1 VSTCRLS
8 EETQVR
14 RPRRSLDVF
23 GVVGFLVRIS
33 IRFGPLTPARAV
45 GVMTSTPPMT
55 SLRLAP
61 APALDLASLRLDAGA
76 VLFGRLD
83 PPLEGSAPERGA
95 LARCLHVTVR
105 LEGDGGVARA
115 TTACR
120 ASAHDAYDPDDPSD
134 DRSRW
139 WRSVVPPFHD
149 ARPRPSPGPVA
160 PAVARDFALQL
171 DDAEVGARG
180 VLTVAV
186 SPEARRACVLLREP
200 FEIARAAHEF
210 PPKRLPSVVDA
221 CGAAYAETMLS
232 AEPRARLAFFP
243 PVLVLLVAG
252 GALLALLAAAVSSP
266 AVVFRLAETACR
278 IRRRASATAERW
290 HASVSELAARIAN
303 PPLPLRRPRLSKAP
317 LGAWRVKRLL
327 RERSAGRP
335 PFPPRG
341 AREMSNATRQTPVE
355 VIEDDD
361 GFLFDAQATWSLKA
375 VVTQNLEDVEHL
387 EDAAFAFNP
396 KTKRNLV
403 RAFLAAPPIQD
414 SFGNEWD
421 SSTNSS
427 CAMTDVTETELTGKS
442 PDACFAVAYGGFPV
456 SFAATFG
463 GEKNERNA
471 KFPRKD
477 ISVDSERG
485 VSDSDRSRRW
495 SHRSNDRSNDHLRE
509 HDEEGLP
516 FLVRMFGGGADVEVA
531 EPKEADLRVFAYD
544 VHCAGAFQNVA
555 LISVAGGTPDERLEV
570 LFPGKAASAPTRTRT
585 SASSGSG
592 SGSGSRERDPADN
605 GERGGLR
612 GDEKR
617 RRRTSAAFEFRE
629 VSESP
634 LDFAEMADRA
644 AGKVRRAREE

>member
-1 VSTCRLS
+1 
-8 EETQVR
+8 
-14 RPRRSLDVF
+14 
-23 GVVGFLVRIS
+23 
-33 IRFGPLTPARAV
+33 
-45 GVMTSTPPMT
+45 MTSP
-55 SLRLAP
+55 RLAP

-120 ASAHDAYDPDDPSD
+120 ASAHDAYDPEDPSD

-266 AVVFRLAETACR
+266 AVVFRLAETAFW
-278 IRRRASATAERW
+278 IRRRASAAAERW

-341 AREMSNATRQTPVE
+341 AREMSNATYAETPVE
-355 VIEDDD
+355 VIEDDEC
-361 GFLFDAQATWSLKA
+361 FF
-375 VVTQNLEDVEHL
+375 
-387 EDAAFAFNP
+387 
-396 KTKRNLV
+396 
-403 RAFLAAPPIQD
+403 
-414 SFGNEWD
+414 
-421 SSTNSS
+421 STH
-427 CAMTDVTETELTGKS
+427 K
-442 PDACFAVAYGGFPV
+442 
-456 SFAATFG
+456 
-463 GEKNERNA
+463 
-471 KFPRKD
+471 PR
-477 ISVDSERG
+477 G
-485 VSDSDRSRRW
+485 RSRRW
-495 SHRSNDRSNDHLRE
+495 SHKTSRMSNTSRTPRSR
-509 HDEEGLP
+509 LP
-516 FLVRMFGGGADVEVA
+516 HE
-531 EPKEADLRVFAYD
+531 
-544 VHCAGAFQNVA
+544 QN
-555 LISVAGGTPDERLEV
+555 E
-570 LFPGKAASAPTRTRT
+570 T
-585 SASSGSG
+585 S
-592 SGSGSRERDPADN
+592 
-605 GERGGLR
+605 
-612 GDEKR
+612 
-617 RRRTSAAFEFRE
+617 
-629 VSESP
+629 
-634 LDFAEMADRA
+634 
-644 AGKVRRAREE
+644 

>member
-1 VSTCRLS
+1 
-8 EETQVR
+8 
-14 RPRRSLDVF
+14 
-23 GVVGFLVRIS
+23 
-33 IRFGPLTPARAV
+33 
-45 GVMTSTPPMT
+45 MTSP
-55 SLRLAP
+55 RLAP

-120 ASAHDAYDPDDPSD
+120 ASAHDAYDPEDPSD

-266 AVVFRLAETACR
+266 AVVFRLAETVFW
-278 IRRRASATAERW
+278 IRRRASAAAERW

-456 SFAATFG
+456 SFA
-463 GEKNERNA
+463 ER
-471 KFPRKD
+471 
-477 ISVDSERG
+477 
-485 VSDSDRSRRW
+485 
-495 SHRSNDRSNDHLRE
+495 
-509 HDEEGLP
+509 
-516 FLVRMFGGGADVEVA
+516 
-531 EPKEADLRVFAYD
+531 
-544 VHCAGAFQNVA
+544 
-555 LISVAGGTPDERLEV
+555 
-570 LFPGKAASAPTRTRT
+570 
-585 SASSGSG
+585 
-592 SGSGSRERDPADN
+592 
-605 GERGGLR
+605 
-612 GDEKR
+612 
-617 RRRTSAAFEFRE
+617 SAAKETKE
-629 VSESP
+629 T
-634 LDFAEMADRA
+634 L
-644 AGKVRRAREE
+644 

>member
-1 VSTCRLS
+1 
-8 EETQVR
+8 
-14 RPRRSLDVF
+14 
-23 GVVGFLVRIS
+23 
-33 IRFGPLTPARAV
+33 
-45 GVMTSTPPMT
+45 M
-55 SLRLAP
+55 
-61 APALDLASLRLDAGA
+61 
-76 VLFGRLD
+76 
-83 PPLEGSAPERGA
+83 
-95 LARCLHVTVR
+95 
-105 LEGDGGVARA
+105 
-115 TTACR
+115 
-120 ASAHDAYDPDDPSD
+120 
-134 DRSRW
+134 
-139 WRSVVPPFHD
+139 VPPFHD

-243 PVLVLLVAG
+243 PVLVLLAG

-266 AVVFRLAETACR
+266 AVVFRLAETAFW
-278 IRRRASATAERW
+278 IRRRASAAAERW
-290 HASVSELAARIAN
+290 HASVKELAARIAN
-303 PPLPLRRPRLSKAP
+303 PRLPLRRPRLSKAP

-335 PFPPRG
+335 PYPPRG
-341 AREMSNATRQTPVE
+341 AREMSNATRQTPVD
-355 VIEDDD
+355 VIEDDEL
-361 GFLFDAQATWSLKA
+361 FLFDARTTWSLKA

-396 KTKRNLV
+396 KTKRNLA

-456 SFAATFG
+456 SFAETFG
-463 GEKNERNA
+463 GERNERNA
-471 KFPRKD
+471 LTRKE

-485 VSDSDRSRRW
+485 
-495 SHRSNDRSNDHLRE
+495 
-509 HDEEGLP
+509 
-516 FLVRMFGGGADVEVA
+516 
-531 EPKEADLRVFAYD
+531 DL
-544 VHCAGAFQNVA
+544 
-555 LISVAGGTPDERLEV
+555 S
-570 LFPGKAASAPTRTRT
+570 
-585 SASSGSG
+585 SSGSRRC
-592 SGSGSRERDPADN
+592 SGAARTRRSRNP
-605 GERGGLR
+605 
-612 GDEKR
+612 KR
-617 RRRTSAAFEFRE
+617 RTCAFSRTTSTAPALFKTSR
-629 VSESP
+629 
-634 LDFAEMADRA
+634 
-644 AGKVRRAREE
+644 

>member
-1 VSTCRLS
+1 
-8 EETQVR
+8 
-14 RPRRSLDVF
+14 
-23 GVVGFLVRIS
+23 
-33 IRFGPLTPARAV
+33 
-45 GVMTSTPPMT
+45 MTSTPPMT
-55 SLRLAP
+55 SPRLAP

-252 GALLALLAAAVSSP
+252 GALLALLAAALSSP
-266 AVVFRLAETACR
+266 AVVFRLAETAFW
-278 IRRRASATAERW
+278 IRRRACAAAERW

-341 AREMSNATRQTPVE
+341 ARETSNATYAETPVE
-355 VIEDDD
+355 VIEDDEL
-361 GFLFDAQATWSLKA
+361 FLFDAQATWSLKA
-375 VVTQNLEDVEHL
+375 VVTQNLLSPDVEHRK
-387 EDAAFAFNP
+387 EDAPMFAFTP
-396 KTKRNLV
+396 RTKRNLV
-403 RAFLAAPPIQD
+403 NAFLAAPPIQD

-442 PDACFAVAYGGFPV
+442 PDASACFAVAYGGFPV

-471 KFPRKD
+471 LTRKD

-495 SHRSNDRSNDHLRE
+495 SHRSDDRSNDHLRE

-516 FLVRMFGGGADVEVA
+516 FLVRMFGGGADAEVK
-531 EPKEADLRVFAYD
+531 EPAEADLRVFAYD
-544 VHCAGAFQNVA
+544 VHRAGAFQNVA
-555 LISVAGGTPDERLEV
+555 LISVAGGAPDERLEV
-570 LFPGKAASAPTRTRT
+570 LFPGKAAAAPTQTRT

-592 SGSGSRERDPADN
+592 SGSGSRERDPA
-605 GERGGLR
+605 ERGGLR

-617 RRRTSAAFEFRE
+617 RRRTSAAFEFRG

-644 AGKVRRAREE
+644 AGEVRRAREE

>member
-1 VSTCRLS
+1 
-8 EETQVR
+8 
-14 RPRRSLDVF
+14 
-23 GVVGFLVRIS
+23 
-33 IRFGPLTPARAV
+33 
-45 GVMTSTPPMT
+45 MTSTPPMT
-55 SLRLAP
+55 SHRLAP

-210 PPKRLPSVVDA
+210 PPRRLPSVVDA

-232 AEPRARLAFFP
+232 AEPRASLAFFP

-303 PPLPLRRPRLSKAP
+303 PPLPLRRPRGSKAP

-341 AREMSNATRQTPVE
+341 ALASNATRQTPVD

-375 VVTQNLEDVEHL
+375 VVTRDLEDVEHRK
-387 EDAAFAFNP
+387 EDAAFATSGASR

-403 RAFLAAPPIQD
+403 SAFLAAPPARPRGFERLWPETGAIRRD
-414 SFGNEWD
+414 SFGSHSHPWD
-421 SSTNSS
+421 SSTSS
-427 CAMTDVTETELTGKS
+427 CAMTDVTETDVTGKS
-442 PDACFAVAYGGFPV
+442 PEACFAVAYGGFPV
-456 SFAATFG
+456 SFAEKKTPRDVPFG
-463 GEKNERNA
+463 GEKKAAATREEIERERKSRAANA
-471 KFPRKD
+471 RRVPPGID
-477 ISVDSERG
+477 VDGEHG
-485 VSDSDRSRRW
+485 VSDEDGSRRW
-495 SHRSNDRSNDHLRE
+495 SHLNDLNDHLV
-509 HDEEGLP
+509 DEKDAP
-516 FLVRMFGGGADVEVA
+516 FLVRMFGGGADA
-531 EPKEADLRVFAYD
+531 SSEPADADLRVFAYD
-544 VHCAGAFQNVA
+544 VHRAGAFGDVA
-555 LISVAGGTPDERLEV
+555 LISVAGGAPDRRLRV
-570 LFPGKAASAPTRTRT
+570 LFPSAAAE
-585 SASSGSG
+585 
-592 SGSGSRERDPADN
+592 RERVD
-605 GERGGLR
+605 R

-617 RRRTSAAFEFRE
+617 RGRARRRTSAAFEFRG

-634 LDFAEMADRA
+634 LDFAGLDRA
-644 AGKVRRAREE
+644 AGEWRRARAGRRAEE

>member
-1 VSTCRLS
+1 
-8 EETQVR
+8 
-14 RPRRSLDVF
+14 
-23 GVVGFLVRIS
+23 
-33 IRFGPLTPARAV
+33 
-45 GVMTSTPPMT
+45 MTSTPPMT
-55 SLRLAP
+55 SPRLAP

-266 AVVFRLAETACR
+266 AVVFRLAETAFW
-278 IRRRASATAERW
+278 IRRRASAAAERW

-303 PPLPLRRPRLSKAP
+303 PPLPLRRPRTSKAP

-341 AREMSNATRQTPVE
+341 AREMSNATRQTPVD
-355 VIEDDD
+355 VIEDDEL
-361 GFLFDAQATWSLKA
+361 FLFDARTTWSLKA

-442 PDACFAVAYGGFPV
+442 PDASACFAVAYGGFPV

-463 GEKNERNA
+463 GERNERNA
-471 KFPRKD
+471 LTRKE

-485 VSDSDRSRRW
+485 DLSSSGSRRW

-516 FLVRMFGGGADVEVA
+516 FLVRMFGGGADAEVA
-531 EPKEADLRVFAYD
+531 EPAEADLRVFAYD
-544 VHCAGAFQNVA
+544 VHRAGAFQNVA
-555 LISVAGGTPDERLEV
+555 LISVAGGAPDERLEV
-570 LFPGKAASAPTRTRT
+570 LFPERAAAAPTQTRT

-617 RRRTSAAFEFRE
+617 RRRTSAAFEFRG

-644 AGKVRRAREE
+644 AGEVRRAREE